1 MISQYGNVYSGLSTD
16 TKPSNV
22 ALNGRE
28 FDELDTSKV
37 YKFDKENNLWRPWN
51 VLSNADVEDA
61 EDGQILQYDA
71 EEGKWVPA
79 TVTGATVDDSLTL
92 SGQAADA
99 KAAGD
104 RIGAL
109 EEAVAGLTFSV
120 DDSLSIASENPVQN
134 KAITAAK
141 ADIITSD
148 AAGKIAEFNDGAPY
162 PVTGLVADFTGPTQ
176 EGSGTP
182 SPSNIRRLVGRTGV
196 RVWVSGK
203 NLCGGALL
211 LSRVAAA
218 IPTATADESTRTVT
232 FASDATLSENILYS
246 DADAAIGVFVFQ
258 ANTQYTFLLA
268 GLETASGAQN
278 LKIVYTDG
286 TESVFDAFGASK
298 STVRL
303 VSESGKT
310 VSCLTVQDDGGSVTL
325 YCDEC
330 GVFEGSVAAS
340 AFVPYTGEQ
349 HDITFPSYYSG
360 KLDAVA
366 GKLYSDY
373 GLYALKDLTWH
384 DVTVSGVHYYC
395 AIIDSL
401 KDSSK
406 KIFACEAFMPLAT
419 RKTLDSSI
427 QDLSIVNATDRYYN
441 INVRYDAITTLSAWE
456 SWLADNNPR
465 YLRSRASQS
474 VGTFTPAVIPALY
487 GENHVWSDTNKL
499 TLKYRA
505 DTELYLK
512 RLTQP
517 TEDDLIANANIASG
531 LFFMAGSSLYLST
544 ASIAKGDTITPDV
557 NCAALSLAEA
567 LNQLNA

>member
-544 ASIAKGDTITPDV
+544 ASIAKGDTITPGV